1 MLLLAG
7 IFVKETET
15 VLFIVYFFILFYL
28 VIPILEWNSKS
39 AKSVFPFPEFQFIYL
54 FILQK

>member
-15 VLFIVYFFILFYL
+15 VLFIVYFYFILLSYSNFGM
-28 VIPILEWNSKS
+28 K
-39 AKSVFPFPEFQFIYL
+39 
-54 FILQK
+54 LQIS